1 MTTDIS
7 DHHTLK
13 AAFETSLSKYAD
25 RTAVRT
31 PTTGESLTYA
41 DLDTRSN
48 AVATALRDRGV
59 EQGDRVALMM
69 SNCVEY
75 VIADMAV
82 IKAGAV
88 KVPLNDM
95 LEKDEFRYILS
106 DSRTETVVCGPN
118 FVETIAALAD
128 DLPALKRV
136 IAISDGTTSIPEEF
150 EQFSQLEASAEG
162 ETAPDL
168 DLASSDTVA
177 QYYTGG
183 TTGKPKGVTQS
194 HGSMTLN
201 AYAHVMEMS
210 ITGDDTLLLMTP
222 LPHSAGLFLWGCL
235 LTGATA
241 VVRAGFDAN
250 QAVADIE
257 SFDVTWAFFVPTMIY
272 RLLDLEDL
280 EEYDTSSVSTL
291 AYGAA
296 PMTPARLEE
305 GIDAFGHVFVQFYGQ
320 TEVPNLITT
329 FGKREHEFAVEADG
343 EERLSSAGTACLMS
357 QVKVIDLESGEELSP
372 GEEGEILA
380 TAPYT
385 MEEYFERP
393 EKTQET
399 ITDGWIHTG
408 DVGKLDEDG
417 YLYLLDRESD
427 VIISGGMNVYST
439 EVEEAIDNHP
449 AVAEVAVVGIP
460 DDEWGEAVHAVIVPS
475 SEADLTA
482 EEIKATCD
490 RQLADYKKPKS
501 IEFVDEIPK
510 TPYGKQD
517 KVALRDRYWEEEERE
532 IA

>member
-25 RTAVRT
+25 RTAVRA
-31 PTTGESLTYA
+31 PKSGETLTYE

-48 AVATALRDRGV
+48 AVATGLRERGV
-59 EQGDRVALMM
+59 SQGDRVALLM

-75 VIADMAV
+75 IISDLGV
-82 IKAGAV
+82 IKAGGV

-95 LEKDEFRYILS
+95 LNEGEIRHILS
-106 DSRTETVVCGPN
+106 DSRAETIVCGPN
-118 FVETIAALAD
+118 FIETVATLESDIQTLERIIAVTKNSTS
-128 DLPALKRV
+128 LP
-136 IAISDGTTSIPEEF
+136 DGFERFEE
-150 EQFSQLEASAEG
+150 LETMATG
-162 ETAPDL
+162 ETSPNVDL
-168 DLASSDTVA
+168 TENDTVA

-183 TTGKPKGVTQS
+183 TTGKPKGVIQS
-194 HGSMTLN
+194 HESMTLN
-201 AYAHVMEMS
+201 SYAHVIEMS

-241 VVRAGFDAN
+241 VIRAGFDAE
-250 QAVADIE
+250 QAVSDIE
-257 SFDVTWAFFVPTMIY
+257 SYSATWAFFVPTMIY
-272 RLLDLEDL
+272 RILDLDDL
-280 EEYDTSSVSTL
+280 DDYDTTSISTL

-296 PMTPARLEE
+296 PMTPSRLKE

-329 FGKREHEFAVEADG
+329 FDKQEHKFAVEADN
-343 EERLSSAGTACLMS
+343 EERLSSAGTTCLMS
-357 QVKVIDLESGEELSP
+357 RVKVVDIQTGEKLPP

-380 TAPYT
+380 TGPYT
-385 MEEYFERP
+385 MEQYFERP
-393 EKTQET
+393 EKTTET

-417 YLYLLDRESD
+417 YLYLLDREND
-427 VIISGGMNVYST
+427 VIITGGMNVYST
-439 EVEEAIDNHP
+439 EVEDAIDQHP
-449 AVAEVAVVGIP
+449 DVSEVAVIGIP
-460 DDEWGEAVHAVIVPS
+460 DEEWGEAVHAVVVPS
-475 SEADLTA
+475 PETELTP
-482 EEIKATCD
+482 EQIQSTCD
-490 RQLADYKKPKS
+490 EQLSDYKKPKS
-501 IEFVDEIPK
+501 IEFVEEIPK

-517 KVALRDRYWEEEERE
+517 KVALRDRHWEDEDRE